1 MEAGLNPAVVDIDAF
16 ALENMLGINYDIEKD
31 EVVAIANV
39 GASVTNINILK
50 NNTSAFT
57 RDVFKGGNQITEE
70 IQRQLHVDYEEAEK
84 AKVGDKGDSKA
95 QGVVQ
100 EVLKTAS
107 ESLAM
112 EIGNSLDFFQSTST
126 YQKISKLYLSGGGSK
141 IKDFD
146 IILQQQIG
154 IPVEIANPF
163 RKIEYSE
170 KSFDLEYLRDIGPV
184 MAVGV
189 GLASRKVGEK

>member
-1 MEAGLNPAVVDIDAF
+1 
-16 ALENMLGINYDIEKD
+16 
-31 EVVAIANV
+31 
-39 GASVTNINILK
+39 
-50 NNTSAFT
+50 
-57 RDVFKGGNQITEE
+57 
-70 IQRQLHVDYEEAEK
+70 
-84 AKVGDKGDSKA
+84 
-95 QGVVQ
+95 
-100 EVLKTAS
+100 
-107 ESLAM
+107 M

-189 GLASRKVGEK
+189 GLASRKVGDK